1 MLQMF
6 KERKLEDIDDE
17 NFKIIY
23 KIEWS
28 LEFL

>member
-17 NFKIIY
+17 NFKIIC